1 MQNIVYFKICN
12 DENEYKGIHP
22 YKAKK
27 YKFLNYIM
35 EHIYY
40 CKIKISAQWNVID
53 VIKENNKKIYII
65 YSTLANK
72 QKVLC
77 KIENKISQILHE
89 NKNTQVIIS
98 KQIKNLINENKDEK
112 NIKRLNRILENSKEN
127 KIIYKDFLNEIMKS
141 IIKLKKEIPEEQS
154 IYILLNSNNSYY
166 IDLIN
171 KMIADYKMI
180 NIVTQNV
187 ERFKIFEE
195 NAEEKLEPVSIL
207 NNKRK
212 SIARAK
218 YIINFDYNYEEI
230 IGYYINRTAVI
241 FNISNNSIKNLS
253 NFDGIIIN
261 NIKINK
267 KEKEFDIEDEYII
280 DKLYGND
287 ISEDIKAYKY
297 TLEGNNG
304 KIEFKDIL

>member
-1 MQNIVYFKICN
+1 M
-12 DENEYKGIHP
+12 
-22 YKAKK
+22 
-27 YKFLNYIM
+27 
-35 EHIYY
+35 
-40 CKIKISAQWNVID
+40 
-53 VIKENNKKIYII
+53 
-65 YSTLANK
+65 
-72 QKVLC
+72 
-77 KIENKISQILHE
+77 
-89 NKNTQVIIS
+89 
-98 KQIKNLINENKDEK
+98 
-112 NIKRLNRILENSKEN
+112 ENSKEN
-127 KIIYKDFLNEIMKS
+127 KIIYKDFLNEILKS

-187 ERFKIFEE
+187 ESFKIFEE

-241 FNISNNSIKNLS
+241 FNTSNNSIKNLS